1 VTQHFHNVQA
11 LRGVACLMVV
21 LVHLRFWDNAFVGGT
36 PGFREVKYFGFA
48 GVDLFFV
55 LSGFIITATN
65 RKHFGRPAAVPGY
78 LFRRAWRIYPAY
90 WAAMAVTVG
99 MAWAVFGS
107 APLEAEAGGEW
118 GKWLALAPLDG
129 INPIIGQ
136 AWTLT
141 YELMFYA
148 AFGVLLFLPARVAAA
163 GLAAWGAVVAAALA
177 LPEPTTPWAFL
188 ARSPFI
194 FEFLGGCGVA
204 WLAGRGVHRW
214 APAAFVAG
222 IAWATVGAVIV
233 AQGPTDYTAA
243 IAGQPLRVLVFGP
256 AAVLIVYAGVATEG
270 RWRVPRWLLLTG
282 DASYSLYLTHF
293 TVYVAALFV
302 GMKVPHTRLAHLTGL
317 ATTFAAALAFGIL
330 FYFVVERPLLNL
342 ARGRRKPAPVAA
354 AAPVSPAVPFSRAA

>member
-1 VTQHFHNVQA
+1 MTQHFHNVQA
-11 LRGVACLMVV
+11 LRGVACLLVV

-65 RKHFGRPAAVPGY
+65 RKYFGRPAAVPGY

-90 WAAMAVTVG
+90 WAAMALTVG
-99 MAWAVFGS
+99 MAWAFFGS
-107 APLEAEAGGEW
+107 APLDHEAGGEW
-118 GKWLALAPLDG
+118 VKWLALAPLDG

-148 AFGVLLFLPARVAAA
+148 AFGALLFLPPRAAAA
-163 GLAAWGAVVAAALA
+163 GLAAWGAVVTAALF
-177 LPEPTTPWAFL
+177 LPEPTNVWAFL
-188 ARSPFI
+188 PRSPFI
-194 FEFLGGCGVA
+194 FEFLGGCAVA
-204 WLAGRGVHRW
+204 WLAGRGVRAW
-214 APAAFVAG
+214 PGAAVVVG
-222 IAWATVGAVIV
+222 LAWATVGAVLI
-233 AQGPTDYTAA
+233 AQGPEDYTSA
-243 IAGQPLRVLVFGP
+243 IARQPLRVLVFGP

-302 GMKVPHTRLAHLTGL
+302 GMKVPHTRLAHLVGL
-317 ATTFAAALAFGIL
+317 ATTFAAAVAFGIA
-330 FYFVVERPLLNL
+330 FYFLVERPLLNL
-342 ARGRRKPAPVAA
+342 ARGRRKPPAPL
-354 AAPVSPAVPFSRAA
+354 AAPVEVPLRRAA